1 MKSKSKSLAMISL
14 VIMAAGFILT
24 ILLPE
29 TLLTAILHG
38 GFEAGLVGGL
48 ADWFAV
54 TALFRHPLGLPIPH
68 TALLPKN
75 REKLTKGIISM
86 IENDWLS
93 KTSVTER
100 VKGLVTAEKIIP
112 LVENEL
118 QSEKAKEGLSKFL
131 IELLNHTNEEE
142 VAKLIVKELQLYIA
156 NLNTPKIL
164 QTVLQQLLQH
174 HYEEK
179 GFDFLLKKVTDWI
192 DEEENQIKIGA
203 ASLKGLTTLKL
214 DGLMQFAL
222 HSLVNMVS
230 DEKMGQIVSTMI
242 VNVVENLQTEDN
254 EFRKDILGVI
264 QGELQS
270 LGTNQDLILTL
281 ENWKTNWIN
290 EYDLTTEVSTH
301 LTQLKSKWITLLQDP
316 STVEQIMIPM
326 VLKWVDQVKANSSL
340 ITKFDAWIQDKV
352 IEFIDKNHYKIG
364 MTVKE
369 NLDKLDDQTLTVTIE
384 DRVGRDLQW
393 IRVNGALCGFIIGV
407 ILSFI

>member
-1 MKSKSKSLAMISL
+1 M
-14 VIMAAGFILT
+14 
-24 ILLPE
+24 
-29 TLLTAILHG
+29 
-38 GFEAGLVGGL
+38 
-48 ADWFAV
+48 
-54 TALFRHPLGLPIPH
+54 
-68 TALLPKN
+68 
-75 REKLTKGIISM
+75 
-86 IENDWLS
+86 
-93 KTSVTER
+93 
-100 VKGLVTAEKIIP
+100 
-112 LVENEL
+112 
-118 QSEKAKEGLSKFL
+118 
-131 IELLNHTNEEE
+131 NEEE
-142 VAKLIVKELQLYIA
+142 LAKLIVKELKHYLT

-164 QTVLQQLLQH
+164 QAFLQQLLHH

-179 GFDFLLKKVTDWI
+179 GFDFLLKKVKEWV
-192 DEEENQIKIGA
+192 DEEENQVKIGV

-254 EFRKDILGVI
+254 EFRKDIMAVI

-270 LGTNQDLILTL
+270 LGTNQELILTL

-290 EYDLTTEVSTH
+290 EHDLTTEVSRH
-301 LTQLKSKWITLLQDP
+301 LTQLKTKWITALQDP
-316 STVEQIMIPM
+316 ATVEQIMIPT
-326 VLKWVDQVKANSSL
+326 VLKWVDRVKANSSL

-364 MTVKE
+364 MMVKE
-369 NLDKLDDQTLTVTIE
+369 NLDKLDDQTLTLTIE